1 MNSKLMNN
9 NVKTMSV
16 EDLQAFAKQMKA
28 ERNAKVVVAS
38 TEEMGENSKE
48 RALDKVYD
56 GSVSLEVLINITEP
70 VIDMTL
76 CKTPIRVLQKIY
88 SAGSAVGQ
96 VTTMGQNIFMLD
108 VEDNNGFSTFKDGLR
123 LLKNQDNHVPYKTV
137 WVEGYNK
144 MTFKFEDGHYYNY
157 YVVTV
162 DEMRLLEERI
172 TSMDKRRM
180 TKEDAK
186 ALQADL
192 PPFIRAWQE
201 SSIDVSKDKDKVFL
215 YGDTN
220 YDMFRFF
227 ESTKTLSQQTKKFM
241 KQIDFSF
248 DAIKGAKKAKRQ
260 LPRFKYTNVEVELRN
275 PCVDLN
281 GHATKALQEAAEDY
295 LNSTP
300 LDLFKAADNSMY
312 EPFLNDCKASK
323 EAKELAYF
331 IREKIYRVCYDAKHN
346 EDVKVT
352 NEQYALLRNIIY
364 TKAASLGIEGLDVA
378 RIAISAKMS
387 KIRKDDKTNEIYI
400 TNSNVDSFGDYPVKN
415 IFKEECKQLLSNQ
428 PRYESFNP
436 VDIVEYMN
444 RNIEDYEVISF
455 VDGVSEDGQ
464 IKLYEAYTGCLTE
477 LNGNLIQMIDVCA
490 YEPTR
495 AFISIDAYAKDTSVQ
510 QIKAQDETILD
521 KGEFLSSVVE
531 NLDVVQ
537 AVGQK
542 DCYLIGEV
550 DNKAQML
557 CKVDAN
563 FKYEVKATYEVCDSL
578 CFKTTSDRARITV
591 IAVK

>member
-1 MNSKLMNN
+1 MKSKLMNN

-16 EDLQAFAKQMKA
+16 EDLQAFAQQMKA
-28 ERNAKVVVAS
+28 ERNAKVVVTS
-38 TEEMGENSKE
+38 TEAMGEECKE

-56 GSVSLEVLINITEP
+56 GSISLDVLINITEP

-76 CKTPIRVLQKIY
+76 CKTPIRILQKIY

-108 VEDNNGFSTFKDGLR
+108 VEDNRGFATFKNGLR
-123 LLKNQDNHVPYKTV
+123 LLDDRDKHVPYKTV

-172 TSMDKRRM
+172 VSIDKRRM
-180 TKEDAK
+180 TKTDAK

-227 ESTKTLSQQTKKFM
+227 DTTKTLSQQTKKYM

-260 LPRFKYTNVEVELRN
+260 LPKFKYTNVEVELRN

-281 GHATKALQEAAEDY
+281 GHATKALQESAEDY
-295 LNSTP
+295 LNATP
-300 LDLFKAADNSMY
+300 LDLFKGADNSMY

-331 IREKIYRVCYDAKHN
+331 IREKMYRVCYDAKFN
-346 EDVKVT
+346 EEVKMT
-352 NEQYALLRNIIY
+352 SEQYALLRNIIY
-364 TKAASLGIEGLDVA
+364 TKAADLGITGIDVA

-387 KIRKDDKTNEIYI
+387 KMRRDDKTNEIYI
-400 TNSNVDSFGDYPVKN
+400 TNSNVNSFGDYPVKN
-415 IFKEECKQLLSNQ
+415 IFKEECKQLLSKQ
-428 PRYESFNP
+428 PRYEMFNP
-436 VDIVEYMN
+436 TDIIASIT

-455 VDGVSEDGQ
+455 VDGLSEDGT
-464 IKLYEAYTGCLTE
+464 IRLYEAYTGCLTE
-477 LNGNLIQMIDVCA
+477 LNGKLIQMIDVCA

-495 AFISIDAYAKDTSVQ
+495 AFVSIDAYAKDTTVP
-510 QIKAQDETILD
+510 QIKANDESILD
-521 KGEFLSSVVE
+521 NGEFLASVIE
-531 NLDVVQ
+531 NLDAVQ
-537 AVGQK
+537 SVGQK
-542 DCYLIGEV
+542 DCYLIGAV

-563 FKYEVKATYEVCDSL
+563 FKYEVKATYEVYESM
-578 CFKTTSDRARITV
+578 CFKAASDSSRIAV